1 MSRSLRRGA
10 VAALIIATAPV
21 LAACSAGDGAASLQ
35 VKPNAAATTIGST
48 LKLNGITVVTAT
60 NGSSTANVV
69 ANIANNSSTTA
80 ETLTGV
86 TLDGNPATLS
96 GPAVIPPL
104 GALLLSGPQQVTA
117 QVASLSE
124 MPGQNATVSFTF
136 ANAGSTTIQA
146 LVNAGAGEYAVYA
159 PAASTPS
166 PAASLSTLPTPS
178 GTASGTAKTT
188 GKTTAKTTSKT
199 TAKPNPSGTAGTT
212 P

>member
-60 NGSSTANVV
+60 NGSNTANVV
-69 ANIANNSSTTA
+69 ANIANNSSTTP
-80 ETLTGV
+80 ETLTSV
-86 TLDGNPATLS
+86 SVDGNPATLS

-104 GALLLSGPQQVTA
+104 GSLLVSGPGQVTA

-124 MPGQNATVSFTF
+124 TPGQNATVNFTF
-136 ANAGSTTIQA
+136 ANAGSTSVQA
-146 LVNAGAGEYAVYA
+146 LVNAGAGDYATYA
-159 PAASTPS
+159 PAAPTPPPVATLSPLPSPSGSTPV
-166 PAASLSTLPTPS
+166 T
-178 GTASGTAKTT
+178 GKTT
-188 GKTTAKTTSKT
+188 GKTTAKTT
-199 TAKPNPSGTAGTT
+199 AKASISAT